1 MYTRT
6 FEREVYSK
14 GPVIIEKNVWIGD
27 KVTILPGVTVG
38 QGAVIAA
45 NSVVSKDVPAFSVV
59 GGIPAKLLKNISN
72 EGH

>member
-1 MYTRT
+1 M
-6 FEREVYSK
+6 
-14 GPVIIEKNVWIGD
+14 
-27 KVTILPGVTVG
+27 G

>member
-1 MYTRT
+1 M
-6 FEREVYSK
+6 YSK
-14 GPVIIEKNVWIGD
+14 GPVIIEENVWIGD

-59 GGIPAKLLKNISN
+59 GGIPAKVIKNISN
-72 EGH
+72 DRH

>member
-1 MYTRT
+1 MDTRPL
-6 FEREVYSK
+6 EREVYSK